1 MVFNFVRWSWE
12 AAWGSL
18 NARWYMGPYYPSPT
32 LIDNMGS
39 SPRGGK
45 GRRVFL
51 MFQYGNLMYISPKLR
66 QRH

>member
-1 MVFNFVRWSWE
+1 MVFNFVRWSCE
-12 AAWGSL
+12 AAWDSL
-18 NARWYMGPYYPSPT
+18 NARGYTSPYCPSPT

-39 SPRGGK
+39 SPSGGK

-66 QRH
+66 QKH